1 MQNPEI
7 CAIPL
12 HVCRFRVTRLNADGT
27 VAAGPD
33 NSYVSDDLI
42 TVQMNPNILQ
52 GLETDLVGGC
62 GCIVAT
68 RKDPDRL
75 KRFDFVVNSGALEP
89 ALLEMLIGADIIE
102 DTSTSP
108 VPIGVWY
115 PDQRDCSFVPTSVAV
130 EFWADAWVDD
140 APDVDWPYIH
150 FLFPRTSWQMGSMQ
164 LGNDFA
170 QTVVNGFS
178 RSNASWGDG
187 PYGDQPEVIPVGA
200 PGGFWYSQ
208 AAQPTSACGYATT
221 TT

>member
-12 HVCRFRVTRLNADGT
+12 HVCRFRVTRLNADGS
-27 VAAGPD
+27 VADGPD

-42 TVQMNPNILQ
+42 TVQMNPNILA

-89 ALLEMLIGADIIE
+89 ALLEMMLGADLIE
-102 DTSTSP
+102 DGSTSP
-108 VPIGVWY
+108 VPIGIWY
-115 PDQRDCSFVPTSVAV
+115 PDQRDCAFQPTPVAV

-140 APDVDWPYIH
+140 AADPDWPYIH
-150 FLFPRTSWQMGSMQ
+150 FLFPRTFWQMGNLQ

-170 QTVVNGFS
+170 QPVVNGFS
-178 RSNASWGDG
+178 RSNPSWGDG
-187 PYGDQPEVIPVGA
+187 PYGDQPEAIPTGA
-200 PGGFWYSQ
+200 PGGFWYS
-208 AAQPTSACGYATT
+208 AEAQPTAECGYQTT